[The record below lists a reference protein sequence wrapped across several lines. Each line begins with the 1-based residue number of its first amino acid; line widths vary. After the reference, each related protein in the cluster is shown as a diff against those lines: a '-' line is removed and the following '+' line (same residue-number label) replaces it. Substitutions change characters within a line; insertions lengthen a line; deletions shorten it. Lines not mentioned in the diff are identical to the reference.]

1 MGKLELGSKI
11 TRAFGK
17 AGLFLKQ
24 HSPEIMIVGGC
35 VGVVAS
41 AIMACKA
48 TTKLSKITDEM
59 KAAEANVQEMMER
72 ATVLPIDYTEKDAKK
87 DLVLIRTKG
96 AMEIAKLYAPAVTIG
111 GLSLACILGSHNIL
125 SKRSAALAAAYSTM
139 ETGFKDYRK
148 RVVERFGE
156 ELDKELRYNIKDVK
170 VEEEVVDENGKK
182 KKVEKTIKV
191 ADSNAPSP
199 YSKFY
204 DEYCT
209 GWQKDAEQNLW
220 FLQQQQ
226 KFANEKLKA
235 QGYLFL
241 NEVYESLGIQKTQA
255 GQVVGW
261 VYNSEQGD
269 DFVDFG
275 IYNVH
280 RDDNRDFV
288 NGYNPSIL
296 LDFNVQGRIDELV
309 F

>member
-1 MGKLELGSKI
+1 
-11 TRAFGK
+11 
-17 AGLFLKQ
+17 
-24 HSPEIMIVGGC
+24 
-35 VGVVAS
+35 
-41 AIMACKA
+41 
-48 TTKLSKITDEM
+48 
-59 KAAEANVQEMMER
+59 MER

-87 DLVLIRTKG
+87 DIALIRTKG
-96 AMEIAKLYAPAVTIG
+96 AIEIAKLYAPAATLG
-111 GLSLACILGSHNIL
+111 GFSLALILGGHNIL
-125 SKRSAALAAAYSTM
+125 NKRSAALAAAYTTM
-139 ETGFKDYRK
+139 ENGFKDYRN

-182 KKVEKTIKV
+182 KKVKKTIKV

-209 GWQKDAEQNLW
+209 GWQKDPEQNLW

-275 IYNVH
+275 IYNVN
-280 RDDNRDFV
+280 REDNRDFV

>member
-17 AGLFLKQ
+17 AGLYLKK
-24 HSPEIMIVGGC
+24 HSPEIMVVGGC

-41 AIMACKA
+41 AVLACKA
-48 TTKLSKITDEM
+48 TTKLSQITDEM
-59 KAAEANVQEMMER
+59 KAAEANVKEMTER

-87 DLVLIRTKG
+87 DIALIRTKG
-96 AMEIAKLYAPAVTIG
+96 VIEIAKLYAPAATLG
-111 GLSLACILGSHNIL
+111 GLSLALILGGHNIL
-125 SKRSAALAAAYSTM
+125 NKRSAALAAAYTTM
-139 ETGFKDYRK
+139 ENGFKDYRN

-182 KKVEKTIKV
+182 KKVKKTIKV

-209 GWQKDAEQNLW
+209 GWQKDPEQNLW

-275 IYNVH
+275 IYNVN
-280 RDDNRDFV
+280 REDNRDFV